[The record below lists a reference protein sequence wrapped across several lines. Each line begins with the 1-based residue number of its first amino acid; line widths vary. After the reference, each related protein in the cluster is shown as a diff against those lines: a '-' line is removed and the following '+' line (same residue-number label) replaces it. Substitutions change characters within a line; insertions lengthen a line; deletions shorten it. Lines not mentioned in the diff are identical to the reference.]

1 MKNSQMKLATLKY
14 QLREYK
20 NAGKKEVI
28 RKLTDEQ
35 REYVETLGYATIPFL
50 YEIVTKN
57 FTNIK
62 KVNGSIAKDI
72 HYSNRKGRSKIYRK
86 LKRQDLKILEE
97 NGIFYRSYKYRI
109 ILQ

>member
-1 MKNSQMKLATLKY
+1 MKNSQMKFATLKY

-28 RKLTDEQ
+28 RKLNEEQ

-50 YEIVTKN
+50 YEIVKKS
-57 FTNIK
+57 FANIK
-62 KVNGSIAKDI
+62 KVNCSVVKDV
-72 HYSNRKGRSKIYRK
+72 HYSNRKGRRKIYRK
-86 LKRQDLKILEE
+86 LKRTDLKILEQ
-97 NGIFYRSYKYRI
+97 NDIFYRIYKYRI